1 MKFYAILFVGH
12 AVCLSQTLEIFRPT
26 CLFTK
31 VDYKVLSLSLPVKL
45 IRIDNVPLYDLIIW
59 VHVPLVIY
67 SIIVGRFSE
76 AGLHEWISFVIFRAR
91 NREWWQCHFR
101 ADFWVGVMLC
111 ITMEVEPRIAKQYKC
126 SCKNYRGKRMEGGQ
140 KVSLRRFLADQKIA
154 SSLKKMRF
162 GASYSMSSKLL
173 LVARH
178 ILTTGLQ
185 KCL

>member
-1 MKFYAILFVGH
+1 MKFCAILFVGH

-126 SCKNYRGKRMEGGQ
+126 HHCCSCKNYWGKGMEGG
-140 KVSLRRFLADQKIA
+140 K
-154 SSLKKMRF
+154 
-162 GASYSMSSKLL
+162 
-173 LVARH
+173 
-178 ILTTGLQ
+178 
-185 KCL
+185 KCLSFFWLTKSWVCGKNTFWGIL